1 MRAVWRIVVLLILS
15 GLSLQLYFA
24 ARIGLMRVVAPQS
37 TTFQRSEMARLV
49 REQGRITW
57 TQTWRHKGARSV

>member
-1 MRAVWRIVVLLILS
+1 MRAVWRIVVLVILS

-24 ARIGLMRVVAPQS
+24 ARIGLMRVLDPQS

-49 REQGRITW
+49 REQGRILW
-57 TQTWRHKGARSV
+57 AQ